1 MRKRQ
6 ILCIDLKSFYAS
18 VECALRG
25 LNPDTTPLVV
35 ADKERGDGSIVL
47 AVSPYLRSLGFPSR
61 CRIFELNKTIDLI
74 YAKPRMNSYID
85 YAIKVIDIYL
95 DFVSD
100 EDLFVYSIDEAFL
113 DVTSYLKY
121 YKMTS
126 YELALT
132 ILNKIEEELKIKASC
147 GIGENMLMSKF
158 ALDIEA
164 KDNKDGI
171 AIWGLED
178 LKQKLW
184 PLSNLSK
191 MWGIGNRMHE
201 NLNRLGI
208 ETIYDLAHFDVKRLH
223 KHFGVMGIELYNHA
237 NGRDNSL
244 IQDQDILKSVNH
256 SYSVGQV
263 LFKDYTKDG
272 AKLIIRE
279 MTEDLTR
286 RLRLNKKMCKTVKL
300 SIGYS
305 KEFSGGF
312 SRQVK
317 LDYKTNRTSKIY
329 EAFSYL
335 LEKFYDNKPI
345 RKISVTVTNL
355 TTQGSEQ
362 LSLFEDFQSDY
373 MERMLDSSIDEI
385 QNKYGLNSVF
395 RATALTEES
404 TKLSRSQKVGGHNA

>member
-1 MRKRQ
+1 
-6 ILCIDLKSFYAS
+6 
-18 VECALRG
+18 
-25 LNPDTTPLVV
+25 
-35 ADKERGDGSIVL
+35 
-47 AVSPYLRSLGFPSR
+47 
-61 CRIFELNKTIDLI
+61 
-74 YAKPRMNSYID
+74 
-85 YAIKVIDIYL
+85 
-95 DFVSD
+95 
-100 EDLFVYSIDEAFL
+100 
-113 DVTSYLKY
+113 
-121 YKMTS
+121 
-126 YELALT
+126 
-132 ILNKIEEELKIKASC
+132 
-147 GIGENMLMSKF
+147 
-158 ALDIEA
+158 
-164 KDNKDGI
+164 
-171 AIWGLED
+171 
-178 LKQKLW
+178 
-184 PLSNLSK
+184 
-191 MWGIGNRMHE
+191 
-201 NLNRLGI
+201 
-208 ETIYDLAHFDVKRLH
+208 
-223 KHFGVMGIELYNHA
+223 MGIELYNHA

-263 LFKDYTKDG
+263 LFKVYTKVG

-279 MTEDLTR
+279 VAEDLTR

>member
-1 MRKRQ
+1 MKNRQ

-25 LNPDTTPLVV
+25 LDPEVTPLVV

-61 CRIFELNKTIDLI
+61 CRIFELNKNVELI
-74 YAKPRMNSYID
+74 YSKPRMNSYID

-100 EDLFVYSIDEAFL
+100 VDLFVYSIDEAFL
-113 DVTSYLKY
+113 DVTSYLNY
-121 YKMTS
+121 YKMTT
-126 YELALT
+126 YELAQS
-132 ILNKIEEELKIKASC
+132 ILNKIEEDLKIKAAC
-147 GIGENMLMSKF
+147 GIGENMLMAKF

-164 KDNKDGI
+164 KNNKDSI
-171 AIWGLED
+171 ANWEKED
-178 LKQKLW
+178 LKDKLW

-208 ETIYDLAHFDVKRLH
+208 QTIYDLAHFDVKRLN
-223 KHFGVMGIELYNHA
+223 KHFGVMGIELYNHS
-237 NGRDNSL
+237 NGKDKSL
-244 IQDQDILKSVNH
+244 IQDQDKLKSVNH

-263 LFKDYTKDG
+263 LFKDYNKENS
-272 AKLIIRE
+272 KLIIRE

-305 KEFSGGF
+305 KEFKGGF
-312 SRQVK
+312 SRQIK
-317 LDYKTNRTSKIY
+317 LDYQTNRTIKIY
-329 EAFSYL
+329 EAFLYL
-335 LEKFYDNKPI
+335 LDKFYENKPI

-355 TTQGSEQ
+355 TTQGSSQ
-362 LSLFEDFQSDY
+362 LNLFEDFQSDY
-373 MERMLDSSIDEI
+373 METMLENSIDEI
-385 QNKYGLNSVF
+385 QTKHGNTSIF
-395 RATALTEES
+395 RATALKEES
-404 TKLSRSQKVGGHNA
+404 TKLSRSKTVGGHNA